1 MLPRVS
7 FLLPVYNEQEHLG
20 EALESIAA
28 QDYPVDRIEALL
40 AEGGSTDGTA
50 VVIEAYRGRLSM
62 QVIPN
67 PTRNTAVGRNLCLK
81 HATGELVLNFSGHAV
96 AEPRLVRT
104 LVDKLAQKPT
114 EVAGIGCAIQ
124 SSGSKTAVG
133 RVIAA
138 VLRSPLGGGGAM
150 DSSYQAAS
158 DCDVRSVAFCLY
170 RRAAVEQIGG
180 FDSEFWCGQDA
191 ELNLRLAKAGYRLR
205 FTPETY
211 VVHYKRPTLGGL
223 MQQMFRY
230 GAARAALTRKFPGSL
245 RAVFLLPALWVLT
258 WVALAVSSLLS
269 TTVAIVTAG
278 CAAAFVVV
286 GSLSV
291 VFAGSGLAGLLLG
304 PVVYAI
310 VYTAYGLG
318 LLGGFLSLK
327 QTRRAS
333 EGLGH

>member
-28 QDYPVDRIEALL
+28 QDYPVDRIEVLL

-50 VVIEAYRGRLSM
+50 AVIEAYCSRLSM

-104 LVDKLAQKPT
+104 LVDKLAQEPA
-114 EVAGIGCAIQ
+114 EVAGIGCAIE

-150 DSSYQAAS
+150 DSSFHAAS

-180 FDSEFWCGQDA
+180 FDGAFWCGQDA

-205 FTPETY
+205 FTPETH
-211 VVHYKRPTLGGL
+211 VVHYKRPTLVGL

-245 RAVFLLPALWVLT
+245 RAVFLLPALWVLA
-258 WVALAVSSLLS
+258 WVVLAAGSMLS
-269 TTVAIVTAG
+269 TTVTLVMAG

-286 GSLSV
+286 GSLSAV
-291 VFAGSGLAGLLLG
+291 IAGSGPAGLLLG
-304 PVVYAI
+304 PLVYAI
-310 VYTAYGLG
+310 LYTAYGLG
-318 LLGGFLSLK
+318 LFWGFLSW
-327 QTRRAS
+327 RR
-333 EGLGH
+333 HQH